1 MFFVSLI
8 EFKMKT
14 YIKMLNN
21 FYDILKNKETIINI
35 DSLIN
40 YLTINKYNFKERYD
54 FLMKVNYSNVDEN
67 LLVDNQ
73 KQQDISDKIV
83 SYYKINLNLSC
94 NYNLYYYKYL
104 DEEKKSY
111 DFNDFD
117 DWVNLLIGN
126 DYVFERIG
134 IKKNN
139 EEFINDLVAE
149 FSLIF
154 DKKISDYKFLV
165 NIPVDKF
172 SCFYKKFK
180 NSNVIENWLDFFLTN
195 NFSDLEILEIAD
207 ENIDI
212 NKFISTNKNWNK
224 NFLRKY
230 CYKITNINEVFNLNI
245 SWNID
250 DIDFVINS
258 FKDENGK
265 LTYVEDEFFNEK
277 RHSTIFTEK
286 QLSCIDWNIE
296 NIIKYFDF
304 ITEEFVFEYNS
315 NQKFDKYEDVYT
327 EIKFMEEFYEYKL
340 NWNIEELSMFKDNI
354 NWYLFSKNGDF
365 WNDGKIFSFFMDKII
380 HNNLILNKK
389 FKINKEYV
397 LNNYKKINFENLI
410 ESDFQIDLEI
420 FLKYNIETNFRG
432 RFNEFQI
439 ERKIELFYNLI
450 KKGNLCEDLII
461 YLSDDLSQNY
471 NNKFNYLKRSGGDL
485 DSFSIGYYEDYW
497 RIISSNPKIKWNDN
511 LIKKF
516 YKNLVFEDLKT
527 INISYKTIDK
537 LYYYKRSFRIY
548 HYDTGKEDS
557 DKISEY
563 KTELKNI
570 LINCNIYDLNKD
582 VFLEREFKYFG
593 LWFNENSINKN
604 ILEIIIN

>member
-1 MFFVSLI
+1 
-8 EFKMKT
+8 
-14 YIKMLNN
+14 
-21 FYDILKNKETIINI
+21 
-35 DSLIN
+35 
-40 YLTINKYNFKERYD
+40 
-54 FLMKVNYSNVDEN
+54 
-67 LLVDNQ
+67 
-73 KQQDISDKIV
+73 
-83 SYYKINLNLSC
+83 
-94 NYNLYYYKYL
+94 
-104 DEEKKSY
+104 
-111 DFNDFD
+111 
-117 DWVNLLIGN
+117 
-126 DYVFERIG
+126 
-134 IKKNN
+134 
-139 EEFINDLVAE
+139 
-149 FSLIF
+149 
-154 DKKISDYKFLV
+154 
-165 NIPVDKF
+165 
-172 SCFYKKFK
+172 
-180 NSNVIENWLDFFLTN
+180 
-195 NFSDLEILEIAD
+195 
-207 ENIDI
+207 
-212 NKFISTNKNWNK
+212 
-224 NFLRKY
+224 
-230 CYKITNINEVFNLNI
+230 
-245 SWNID
+245 
-250 DIDFVINS
+250 
-258 FKDENGK
+258 
-265 LTYVEDEFFNEK
+265 
-277 RHSTIFTEK
+277 
-286 QLSCIDWNIE
+286 
-296 NIIKYFDF
+296 
-304 ITEEFVFEYNS
+304 
-315 NQKFDKYEDVYT
+315 
-327 EIKFMEEFYEYKL
+327 
-340 NWNIEELSMFKDNI
+340 
-354 NWYLFSKNGDF
+354 
-365 WNDGKIFSFFMDKII
+365 MDKII

-570 LINCNIYDLNKD
+570 LINCNSVLNK
-582 VFLEREFKYFG
+582 K
-593 LWFNENSINKN
+593 NKKE
-604 ILEIIIN
+604 LK

>member
-1 MFFVSLI
+1 
-8 EFKMKT
+8 
-14 YIKMLNN
+14 MLNN
-21 FYDILKNKETIINI
+21 FYDILKNKETIFNI

-111 DFNDFD
+111 DDFNDFD

-212 NKFISTNKNWNK
+212 NIILFQQ
-224 NFLRKY
+224 LG
-230 CYKITNINEVFNLNI
+230 
-245 SWNID
+245 
-250 DIDFVINS
+250 S
-258 FKDENGK
+258 FGGGQGGNALGGK
-265 LTYVEDEFFNEK
+265 AAG
-277 RHSTIFTEK
+277 
-286 QLSCIDWNIE
+286 
-296 NIIKYFDF
+296 
-304 ITEEFVFEYNS
+304 
-315 NQKFDKYEDVYT
+315 QKFGQLGV
-327 EIKFMEEFYEYKL
+327 
-340 NWNIEELSMFKDNI
+340 EL
-354 NWYLFSKNGDF
+354 L
-365 WNDGKIFSFFMDKII
+365 SFGAA
-380 HNNLILNKK
+380 
-389 FKINKEYV
+389 V
-397 LNNYKKINFENLI
+397 
-410 ESDFQIDLEI
+410 
-420 FLKYNIETNFRG
+420 
-432 RFNEFQI
+432 
-439 ERKIELFYNLI
+439 
-450 KKGNLCEDLII
+450 
-461 YLSDDLSQNY
+461 
-471 NNKFNYLKRSGGDL
+471 
-485 DSFSIGYYEDYW
+485 
-497 RIISSNPKIKWNDN
+497 
-511 LIKKF
+511 
-516 YKNLVFEDLKT
+516 
-527 INISYKTIDK
+527 
-537 LYYYKRSFRIY
+537 
-548 HYDTGKEDS
+548 
-557 DKISEY
+557 
-563 KTELKNI
+563 
-570 LINCNIYDLNKD
+570 
-582 VFLEREFKYFG
+582 
-593 LWFNENSINKN
+593 
-604 ILEIIIN
+604 